1 MGGRRDVIHA
11 TGTLTG
17 AGAGAVGIF
26 WQSWAPEEGPARGV
40 VVIVHGFGEHSGRYE
55 HVAQRLVAGGYAAYA
70 LDHRGHG
77 RSEGPRAVID
87 RLADAVSDIDRLT
100 VLAGDAHPGLPVFML
115 GHSMGGL
122 LAVQYALEHQDRL
135 TGLLLSGALA
145 APDAAPAP
153 ARLIAR
159 MLSAVAPRAG
169 LIALDASLVSRD
181 PQVVAAYRADPM
193 VHHGK
198 LPARTVAE
206 LIAAG
211 QRFPELVAEIRV
223 PTLIMYGSE
232 DRLCPPSGS
241 VMLGERIGAADIT
254 VIPYEGLYHE
264 ILNEPEQQT
273 VLDDMCAG
281 LDAHVGAGVTT
292 PR

>member
-1 MGGRRDVIHA
+1 VIHA

-40 VVIVHGFGEHSGRYE
+40 VVIVHGFGEHSHRYE
-55 HVAQRLVAGGYAAYA
+55 HVARRLVAEGYVTYA

-77 RSEGPRAVID
+77 RSQGTRAVID
-87 RLADAVSDIDRLT
+87 RLADAVSDIDQLV

-122 LAVQYALEHQDRL
+122 LAVQYALAHQDRL
-135 TGLLLSGALA
+135 SGLLLSGALA

-211 QRFPELVAEIRV
+211 QRFPELVADIRV

-241 VMLGERIGAADIT
+241 VMLGERIGSADIT
-254 VIPYEGLYHE
+254 VIPYHGLYHE
-264 ILNEPEQQT
+264 ILNEPEQET
-273 VLDDMCAG
+273 VLDDMCAW
-281 LDAHVGAGVTT
+281 LDAHVGAGVTSQ
-292 PR
+292 PNHLR

>member
-1 MGGRRDVIHA
+1 VIHA

-26 WQSWAPEEGPARGV
+26 WQSWAPEERPARGV

-55 HVAQRLVAGGYAAYA
+55 HVAQRLVAEGFAAYA

-77 RSEGPRAVID
+77 RSEGTRAVID

-122 LAVQYALEHQDRL
+122 LAVQYALEHQNRL
-135 TGLLLSGALA
+135 TGLVLSGALA
-145 APDAAPAP
+145 ALDAAPAP

-159 MLSAVAPRAG
+159 VLSVLAPGAG

-206 LIAAG
+206 LLAAG

-273 VLDDMCAG
+273 VLDDMCAW
-281 LDAHVGAGVTT
+281 LDAHVGAGVAS

>member
-1 MGGRRDVIHA
+1 VIHA

-26 WQSWAPEEGPARGV
+26 WQSWAPEERPARGV

-55 HVAQRLVAGGYAAYA
+55 HVAQRLVAEGYAAYA

-145 APDAAPAP
+145 ALDAAPAP
-153 ARLIAR
+153 SRLIAR
-159 MLSAVAPRAG
+159 VLSAVAPRAG

-211 QRFPELVAEIRV
+211 RRFPELVAEIRV

-264 ILNEPEQQT
+264 ILNEPEQET
-273 VLDDMCAG
+273 VLHDMCG
-281 LDAHVGAGVTT
+281 WLDAHVGAGV
-292 PR
+292 PSPQ

>member
-1 MGGRRDVIHA
+1 VIHA

-17 AGAGAVGIF
+17 AGADAVGIF
-26 WQSWAPEEGPARGV
+26 WQSWAADEGPARGV

-55 HVAQRLVAGGYAAYA
+55 HVARRLVAEGYVTYA

-77 RSEGPRAVID
+77 RSQGTRAVID
-87 RLADAVSDIDRLT
+87 RLANAVSDIDQLV

-135 TGLLLSGALA
+135 AGLVLSGALA
-145 APDAAPAP
+145 ALDAAPAP

-159 MLSAVAPRAG
+159 VLSVLAPGAG

-273 VLDDMCAG
+273 VLDDMCAW

>member
-1 MGGRRDVIHA
+1 VIHA
-11 TGTLTG
+11 AGTLTG

-26 WQSWAPEEGPARGV
+26 WQSWAPEEGAARGV

-55 HVAQRLVAGGYAAYA
+55 HVARRLVAEGYVTYA

-77 RSEGPRAVID
+77 HSQGTRAVID
-87 RLADAVSDIDRLT
+87 RLADAVSDIDQLL

-135 TGLLLSGALA
+135 AGLVLSGALA
-145 APDAAPAP
+145 ALDAAPAP
-153 ARLIAR
+153 SRLIAR

-211 QRFPELVAEIRV
+211 QRFPERVAEIRV
-223 PTLIMYGSE
+223 PTLIMYGGD

-264 ILNEPEQQT
+264 ILNEPEQET
-273 VLDDMCAG
+273 VLRDMCG
-281 LDAHVGAGVTT
+281 WLDAHVGAGVAS

>member
-1 MGGRRDVIHA
+1 VTHA
-11 TGTLTG
+11 TSML
-17 AGAGAVGIF
+17 AGAGGRQIF
-26 WQSWAPEEGPARGV
+26 WQSWSPAQTRGV
-40 VVIVHGFGEHSGRYE
+40 VIIVHGFGEHSNRYG
-55 HVAQRLVAGGYAAYA
+55 HVAQRLVAEGYATYA

-77 RSEGPRAVID
+77 RSAGPRAVID
-87 RLADAVSDIDRLT
+87 RLADAVSDIDRLV
-100 VLAGDAHPGLPVFML
+100 VLAGDAHSGLPVFML

-145 APDAAPAP
+145 ALDAAPAP

-159 MLSAVAPRAG
+159 MLSVLAPRAG

-211 QRFPELVAEIRV
+211 RRFPEVVAEIRV

-254 VIPYEGLYHE
+254 VVPYAGLYHE
-264 ILNEPEQQT
+264 ILNEPEQEA
-273 VLDDMCAG
+273 VLDDVCAW
-281 LDAHVGAGVTT
+281 LDAHVGGA
-292 PR
+292 

>member
-1 MGGRRDVIHA
+1 VTHA
-11 TGTLTG
+11 TSTL
-17 AGAGAVGIF
+17 AGAGGQQIF
-26 WQSWAPEEGPARGV
+26 WQSWSPAQARGV
-40 VVIVHGFGEHSGRYE
+40 VVIVHGFGEHSDRYG
-55 HVAQRLVAGGYAAYA
+55 HVAQRLVAEGHATYA

-77 RSEGPRAVID
+77 RSQGQRAVID
-87 RLADAVSDIDRLT
+87 RLASAVSDIDRLV
-100 VLAGDAHPGLPVFML
+100 VLAGDAHPGLPIFML

-145 APDAAPAP
+145 ALDAAPVP

-181 PQVVAAYRADPM
+181 PQVVAAYRVDPM

-211 QRFPELVAEIRV
+211 RRFPELVADIRV
-223 PTLIMYGSE
+223 PTLVMYGSE

-254 VIPYEGLYHE
+254 VIPYAGLYHE
-264 ILNEPEQQT
+264 ILNEPEQET
-273 VLDDMCAG
+273 VLDDVCAW
-281 LDAHVGAGVTT
+281 LDAHIGAGVAS

>member
-1 MGGRRDVIHA
+1 VTHA
-11 TGTLTG
+11 TSTL
-17 AGAGAVGIF
+17 AGAGGQQIF
-26 WQSWAPEEGPARGV
+26 WQSWSPVQTRGV
-40 VVIVHGFGEHSGRYE
+40 VVIVHGLGEHSDRYG
-55 HVAQRLVAGGYAAYA
+55 HVAQRLVAEGYATYA

-77 RSEGPRAVID
+77 RSQGPRAVID
-87 RLADAVSDIDRLT
+87 RLANAVSDIDRL
-100 VLAGDAHPGLPVFML
+100 VLLAGDAHPGLPVFML

-122 LAVQYALEHQDRL
+122 LAVQYALAHQDRL
-135 TGLLLSGALA
+135 AGLLLSGALA

-211 QRFPELVAEIRV
+211 QRFPELVANIRV

-254 VIPYEGLYHE
+254 VIPYAGLYHE
-264 ILNEPEQQT
+264 IFNEPERET
-273 VLDDMCAG
+273 VLDDMCAWLG
-281 LDAHVGAGVTT
+281 AHVGAGVANA
-292 PR
+292 R

>member
-1 MGGRRDVIHA
+1 VTHA
-11 TGTLTG
+11 TSTL
-17 AGAGAVGIF
+17 AGAGGQQIF
-26 WQSWAPEEGPARGV
+26 WQCWTPVQARGV
-40 VVIVHGFGEHSGRYE
+40 VVIVHGLGEHSDRYG
-55 HVAQRLVAGGYAAYA
+55 HVARRLVAEGYAAYA

-77 RSEGPRAVID
+77 RSEGSRAVID
-87 RLADAVSDIDRLT
+87 RLTNAVSDIDRL
-100 VLAGDAHPGLPVFML
+100 VLLAGDAHPGLPVFML

-135 TGLLLSGALA
+135 TGLVLSGALA

-264 ILNEPEQQT
+264 ILNEPEQET
-273 VLDDMCAG
+273 VLDDMCAW
-281 LDAHVGAGVTT
+281 LDAHVGAGVAS